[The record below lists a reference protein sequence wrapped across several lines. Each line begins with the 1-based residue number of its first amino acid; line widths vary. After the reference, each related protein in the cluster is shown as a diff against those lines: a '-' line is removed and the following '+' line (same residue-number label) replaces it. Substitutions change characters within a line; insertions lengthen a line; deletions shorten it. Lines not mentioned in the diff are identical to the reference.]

1 MDSNLG
7 SDYPTQQRGSHD
19 WEAQAGA
26 QEGRAS
32 TQEGRSHRVHAG
44 EPEKSQPRSVLS
56 RVPQRPALIVVV
68 GKFNLR
74 AAGWLCLE
82 EHDGH
87 AKNCRQKGSS
97 NGSTKGSCRNL
108 SCSSKPCAGARP
120 EAAGPVQG
128 HRRQAAAVEARRRR
142 AATARRRRRGAQR
155 PRRRAR
161 SCRKGCANDPS
172 CGRSRCRRPH
182 AESCRNG
189 WTRPP
194 GTSPPR
200 PPAGCR
206 RPRSRRRRGPRRR
219 TRHERLPPR

>member
-1 MDSNLG
+1 MESNLG
-7 SDYPTQQRGSHD
+7 SDHPPQQKGSHD

-44 EPEKSQPRSVLS
+44 EPEKSQPTSVLS
-56 RVPQRPALIVVV
+56 CVPQRPALIVVV

-74 AAGWLCLE
+74 AAGC
-82 EHDGH
+82 H
-87 AKNCRQKGSS
+87 AKHCRQKGSS
-97 NGSTKGSCRNL
+97 NGSPKGGCRNL

-120 EAAGPVQG
+120 EAAGPRQG

-161 SCRKGCANDPS
+161 SCREGCANDPS

-182 AESCRNG
+182 AESGRNG

-194 GTSPPR
+194 GTSLPR

-219 TRHERLPPR
+219 TRRERLPPR